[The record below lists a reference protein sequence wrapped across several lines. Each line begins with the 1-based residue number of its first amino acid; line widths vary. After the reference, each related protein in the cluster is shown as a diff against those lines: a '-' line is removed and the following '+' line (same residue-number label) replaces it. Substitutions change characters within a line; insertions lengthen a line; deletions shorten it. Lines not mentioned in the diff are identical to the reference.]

1 MRRQFLRVL
10 GLAFGL
16 LALLGA
22 PEAAA
27 AGGTVLAYD
36 VITNTQVNAI
46 WRKVQG
52 ALQNG
57 FNFVTPEFRWISDR
71 FPELNIDA
79 SLREMTFPVD
89 LFEDRGVATI
99 PEGGRLAEPM
109 SVNAED
115 ATIVFVNANKRFTAS
130 RLQRWASQADGG
142 RGYIVRQLTFQ
153 GRKAVE
159 AIGRNLGDQFYGF
172 SNGVLA
178 INQTDITS
186 TTPTYTLND
195 AYGDSDIPGTDTA
208 SAKYIA
214 NLFKVGDRVALVRA
228 GALVG
233 PGDAAVNGEVTD
245 VDPATPSIDVTWPGT
260 APDADVGDSVV
271 LSNSTDATTLAH
283 TSFNHNLVGL
293 LEMLKAQSVHGIDNT
308 LVPNW
313 DVSLADTT
321 AGRFSGIK
329 WRRAVDEIHNFGDAD
344 ANIVTLFA
352 QGVYR
357 DTMSQYQAG
366 VRFPSMMAL
375 EIDGDFTARGNTPL
389 QSRRMPP
396 GHVCLY
402 GRQAIKTKNIF
413 DNTDGG
419 FGYTG
424 SQAKWLTDDS
434 GWVFDVDWAGLM
446 AVTSRKQLAYFT
458 QQEEA

>member
-16 LALLGA
+16 LALLGM
-22 PEAAA
+22 PEVAA
-27 AGGTVLAYD
+27 AGGVTLAYE

-57 FNFVTPEFRWISDR
+57 FNFVTPEFRWISNR

-89 LFEDRGVATI
+89 LFEDRGVASV

-178 INQTDITS
+178 INQTVTS
-186 TTPTYTLND
+186 ANNATYTLND
-195 AYGDSDIPGTDTA
+195 AYGDTDIPGTDTA

-214 NLFKVGDRVALVRA
+214 NLFKIGDRVALVRS
-228 GALVG
+228 GALVPNG
-233 PGDAAVNGEVTD
+233 VFGEVTD
-245 VDPATPSIDVTWPGT
+245 VDAATPSITVTWGT
-260 APDADVGDSVV
+260 APSAQVGDQFV
-271 LSNSTDATTLAH
+271 LSNSTDGTTLEH

-293 LEMLKAQSVHGIDNT
+293 LEMLKSASVHGIDNST
-308 LVPNW
+308 VPNW
-313 DVSLADTT
+313 DVALADTV
-321 AGRFSGIK
+321 AGRFTGIK

-344 ANIVTLFA
+344 ANIVTLYD

-424 SQAKWLTDDS
+424 SQAKWLTNDS
-434 GWVFDVDWAGLM
+434 GWVFDTDWAGLM

-458 QQEEA
+458 GQERA